1 MLNIGTLKYLLWV
14 KCENWKYWTENKQK
28 NRYLTDWKTEW
39 NSWVKYDSIKCF
51 KSVLVWS
58 IHELSQP

>member
-14 KCENWKYWTENKQK
+14 KCENWKYWTENKQE

-39 NSWVKYDSIKCF
+39 NSLC
-51 KSVLVWS
+51 
-58 IHELSQP
+58 